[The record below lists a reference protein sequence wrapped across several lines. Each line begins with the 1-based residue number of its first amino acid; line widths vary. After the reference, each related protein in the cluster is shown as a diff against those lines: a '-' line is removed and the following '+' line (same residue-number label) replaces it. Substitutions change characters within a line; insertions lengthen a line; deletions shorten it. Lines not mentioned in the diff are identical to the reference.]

1 MIPNSHKMLKDIATN
16 MVWLHPI
23 CVACPDKIPSGFFL
37 CDVLLRLDYLLEG
50 KLLMVTKPDNY
61 KGREPW
67 TTYEEKVELARQE
80 TGRLKRLLGALRY
93 LWRNGPL

>member
-23 CVACPDKIPSGFFL
+23 CVVCPDKIPSGLFI

-61 KGREPW
+61 KGKEPW
-67 TTYEEKVELARQE
+67 TTDEEKVELARQE